1 MKMEKED
8 RFENGIPT
16 SSLLNRLF
24 KSSDLNDFLKE
35 NEKEMVI
42 PTFMEHL
49 DRLCRERNVIRE
61 HVINRSGIE
70 RCFGHQLFRGTRKP
84 SRDNVLRLAFG
95 FGLNVE
101 ETQELLRSAKKAPLY
116 PRIKRDAAIIF
127 GLSHQ
132 QTIMEIQSVL
142 NDLELSLLGEE
153 KYEHTER

>member
-1 MKMEKED
+1 M
-8 RFENGIPT
+8 
-16 SSLLNRLF
+16 
-24 KSSDLNDFLKE
+24 
-35 NEKEMVI
+35 
-42 PTFMEHL
+42 
-49 DRLCRERNVIRE
+49 
-61 HVINRSGIE
+61 
-70 RCFGHQLFRGTRKP
+70 
-84 SRDNVLRLAFG
+84 LRLAFG